1 MNLHKKNAFLL
12 SKQMDKKLKAL
23 FFIFVFIQ
31 GFFYLFLI
39 PPWQSPDECRHFGYG
54 ILVDKDKKIKPNL
67 DKKIVESMNAFHAW
81 KYQSLTRPHTLPN
94 RLRRVPF
101 YGISIAKMSRQ
112 APLYYLLSSFIIKRL
127 KINGI
132 LNQFYVIRS
141 FSFILFLLS
150 VYFTYLSARILFKD
164 NFLYCFAT
172 VSFVAF
178 LPQFLIVST
187 SVNSANLAVLLETIF
202 IYLMILSIHKGKR
215 LLIVLFGPI
224 VIALGF
230 FNHQAA
236 LFMIPPFLVLLLI
249 YFINSLKNKRDL
261 LRILLILLIIVLIF
275 LALYLVA
282 NHLFPSLLEQVVRES
297 SLKPRIAEINRFIK
311 YLSSTSSLNVFL
323 DGFFMSFW
331 YFSGWMRFC
340 YLPDIYS
347 VLKLISFL
355 SFLGLFK
362 YLFFTLSRKNYKT
375 SVDFPSFLILIAA
388 GLPLLLGAIIFK
400 FPIAITT
407 QGRYIFPA
415 ISALAVLF
423 VLGLKEIVPKKFEN
437 WLPVFVIVGFIVL
450 NIYTI
455 FNSLIRVFYYFT
467 NA

>member
-1 MNLHKKNAFLL
+1 
-12 SKQMDKKLKAL
+12 MDKKLKVL

-54 ILVDKDKKIKPNL
+54 ILVDKDKKMKPNL
-67 DKKIVESMNAFHAW
+67 DKKLVESMDAFHAW
-81 KYQSLTRPHTLPN
+81 EYQSLARPHPLPN
-94 RLRRVPF
+94 RLSAVPF
-101 YGISIAKMSRQ
+101 YGISIARVSRQ
-112 APLYYLLSSFIIKRL
+112 APLYYLLNSFIIKKL

-132 LNQFYVIRS
+132 LNQFYVVRS
-141 FSFILFLLS
+141 ISFLFYILS

-164 NFLYCFAT
+164 DFLYCLAT

-178 LPQFLIVST
+178 LPQFLIIST
-187 SVNSANLAVLLETIF
+187 SVNSVNLAVLLETIF
-202 IYLMILSIHKGKR
+202 IYLMILSIHKGKN

-249 YFINSLKNKRDL
+249 YFINSMKNKREFL
-261 LRILLILLIIVLIF
+261 KICIILLIIVLIF

-282 NHLFPSLLEQVVRES
+282 NHLFPSLSKNVARES
-297 SLKPRIAEINRFIK
+297 SIKPRIAEINLFIK
-311 YLSSTSSLNVFL
+311 YLSNTSSLSVFL

-331 YFSGWMRFC
+331 YFSGWMRFG

-375 SVDFPSFLILIAA
+375 SVDLSSFLILIAA
-388 GLPLLLGAIIFK
+388 GLPLLLGTIIFK
-400 FPIAITT
+400 FPNAITT

-415 ISALAVLF
+415 ICALAILF

-437 WLPVFVIVGFIVL
+437 WVPLFVIVGFIVL